1 MKTII
6 KSICFAALMMSCGD
20 FGSINI
26 SPNAST
32 TPLTSALL
40 TNVLTQIGSTT
51 SFIGPSLYTQYV
63 SETLYT
69 DASRYAIADVD
80 WGSAS
85 GYMAGPLSD
94 LQNIILINSD
104 PASKATAA
112 LQGSNN
118 NQIAIAR
125 ILKAYYFS
133 ILTDRYGDMPYSE
146 ALNQK
151 IPNPKYDSQQSI
163 YNDLF
168 KELKEAVAQF
178 DNGAPVVGDILF
190 SGNNQ
195 KWKNFANSWRLILAL
210 RVSRAD
216 ANLGKTNFTDALA
229 SGVISSTSD
238 NVDITYPGN
247 SVAFSNPWFGISGDY
262 NVSTT
267 ISNLVNATADPRRL
281 AFGNAVNGVLTGVP
295 PGLQRQDAIAYTS
308 NPANANHSLVLN
320 NTFRQATSTLS
331 LLSYSDVLLARAE
344 AAELAWTGEN
354 ATQLYADGI
363 KESMNRWGVYS
374 DAAYNTYM
382 ANNSISLAA
391 GNRMQKINLQR
402 WIGFYPNG
410 SQGWSEWR
418 RTNVPALTP
427 SPSPV
432 NTSGQIPVRYIY
444 PTIEYGINNT
454 NVTAAVANLEKGD
467 TQDSRVW
474 WDK

>member
-1 MKTII
+1 MKRITT
-6 KSICFAALMMSCGD
+6 SILIAALVMGCGN
-20 FGSINI
+20 FGDLNT

-51 SFIGPSLYTQYV
+51 SFITPGLYAQYA

-69 DASRYAIADVD
+69 DASRYSQQDVD
-80 WGSAS
+80 WS
-85 GYMAGPLSD
+85 GLMAGPMYD
-94 LQNIILINSD
+94 LQNIIIINSD
-104 PASKATAA
+104 PATKTVAG

-118 NQIAIAR
+118 NQIAVAR

-133 ILTDRYGDMPYSE
+133 ILTDRHGDMPYSQ
-146 ALNQK
+146 ALDQK
-151 IPNPKYDSQQSI
+151 IPNPKYDTQQSI
-163 YNDLF
+163 YQDIF
-168 KELKEAVAQF
+168 KELKEAIAQF
-178 DNGAPVVGDILF
+178 DNGASPTGDILF
-190 SGNNQ
+190 NGSIAR
-195 KWKNFANSWRLILAL
+195 WKTFANSWRLILAL
-210 RVSRAD
+210 RVSKAD
-216 ANLGKTNFTDALA
+216 ATLGKTQFTDALTA
-229 SGVISSTSD
+229 GVISSTND
-238 NVDITYPGN
+238 NVNITYPGN

-267 ISNLVNATADPRRL
+267 IANLVNSTADPRRT
-281 AFGNAVNGVLTGVP
+281 AFGNAVGGVLTGVP

-308 NPANANHSLVLN
+308 NPVNANHSLVLN

-331 LLSYSDVLLARAE
+331 LITYSDVLLARAE
-344 AAELAWTGEN
+344 AAELTWTSEN

-363 KESMNRWGVYS
+363 KESMNKWGVYS
-374 DAAYNTYM
+374 DAAYNTYI
-382 ANNSISLAA
+382 ANSSISLAS

-402 WIGFYPNG
+402 WLGFYPNG
-410 SQGWSEWR
+410 PQGWSEWR
-418 RTNVPALTP
+418 RTNIPALSP

-432 NTSGQIPVRYIY
+432 NTSGQIPVRFIY

-454 NVTAAVANLEKGD
+454 NVLAAVANLEKGD